1 MVEAPYWLT
10 SMFYILIG
18 KYDEIVNFLAHSYE
32 FYQFWWFIWLLSN
45 QTLINNNPII
55 NFTIGDRIT
64 SHHYP

>member
-1 MVEAPYWLT
+1 M
-10 SMFYILIG
+10 
-18 KYDEIVNFLAHSYE
+18 NFLAHSYE

-45 QTLINNNPII
+45 QTLIKNNPII

>member
-32 FYQFWWFIWLLSN
+32 FFKFWRFIWLSSN
-45 QTLINNNPII
+45 PTLPKNKSNHQIY
-55 NFTIGDRIT
+55 IG
-64 SHHYP
+64 